1 LIELITAVALL
12 AAFYVCWNIGAN
24 DSANV
29 AGAAVGGRL
38 ISYRRAIA
46 IIILFVVLGAV
57 LEGWKNMKTVGE
69 GVVSPVAGVEE
80 NPFHRVPV
88 VAVSVLFAAG
98 IWVMCATM
106 FGLPVSTSQSM
117 IGAVLG
123 GGLLI
128 SFMQPEG
135 VGTVVRFGKVG
146 GIALSWII
154 SIIAASVLAY
164 VIYRIFGSLM
174 RRVKNLVLLNRIFVM
189 LVTIAAAYSAYAI
202 GANDVGASTGVLYAV
217 SGTTSLSSIQ
227 IVGLFGGVAVA
238 VGAITYSRKVM
249 RTVGTGITRLDALGA
264 FAAQVGA
271 ALVVHSFVQF
281 GIPVSTS
288 QAIVGGVIGVGLVKG
303 VIAVDKRK
311 LGEIGVAWILTPFVT
326 CLLAFLLGM
335 LFLWV

>member
-1 LIELITAVALL
+1 MAVALL

-57 LEGWKNMKTVGE
+57 LEGWKNMETVGE
-69 GVVSPVAGVEE
+69 GIVLPAAGMEENEE

-117 IGAVLG
+117 IGAVIG

-135 VGTVVRFGKVG
+135 VGAAVRFGKIG
-146 GIALSWII
+146 AIALSWII
-154 SIIAASVLAY
+154 SIIAAAVLAY
-164 VIYRIFGSLM
+164 VIYRAFGPLM
-174 RRVKNLVLLNRIFVM
+174 RRVKNLVLLNRIFM
-189 LVTIAAAYSAYAI
+189 ILVTIAAAYSAYAI
-202 GANDVGASTGVLYAV
+202 GANDVGASTGVFYAV
-217 SGTTSLSSIQ
+217 SGTVSLSFMQ
-227 IVGLFGGVAVA
+227 IVGLFGGIAVA
-238 VGAITYSRKVM
+238 IGAFTYSRKVM

-271 ALVVHSFVQF
+271 ALAVHSFVQF

-311 LGEIGVAWILTPFVT
+311 LGKIGIAWILTPFVT

-335 LFLWV
+335 LFLRV

>member
-1 LIELITAVALL
+1 MAVALL

-69 GVVSPVAGVEE
+69 GIVPPVAGV
-80 NPFHRVPV
+80 NPFDRVPV
-88 VAVSVLFAAG
+88 VAVGVLFAAG

-117 IGAVLG
+117 IGAVIG

-128 SFMQPEG
+128 SFMQPG
-135 VGTVVRFGKVG
+135 GIGAAVRFGKVG
-146 GIALSWII
+146 GIALSWVI
-154 SIIAASVLAY
+154 SPIAAAALAY
-164 VIYRIFGSLM
+164 IIYRVFGSLM
-174 RRVKNLVLLNRIFVM
+174 RRVKNLVLLNRIFVI

-202 GANDVGASTGVLYAV
+202 GANDVGTSTGVLSAV
-217 SGTTSLSSIQ
+217 SGTGLSSTQ

-271 ALVVHSFVQF
+271 ALAVHSFVQF

-311 LGEIGVAWILTPFVT
+311 VGEIGIAWILTPFVA

-335 LFLWV
+335 LFLQV